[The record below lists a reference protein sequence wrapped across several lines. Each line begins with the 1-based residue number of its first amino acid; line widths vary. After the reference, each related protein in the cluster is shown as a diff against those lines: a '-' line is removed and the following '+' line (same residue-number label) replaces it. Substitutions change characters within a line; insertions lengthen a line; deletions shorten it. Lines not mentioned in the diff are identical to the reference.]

1 MQQVAL
7 SIIASPKPPKLLHV
21 QMLRAF
27 AALFVVV
34 THALH
39 EVGEMLEAQGLHFD
53 DKIYPGDFGVDIFF
67 IISGFIM
74 VFVSRDAFGSAGAG
88 WSFLVRR
95 VVRVAPLYWIMT
107 LVVVAIVF
115 LAPRLMDNGT
125 SDPAHWLGSFLF
137 IPVERPTDGLIRP
150 LLGIGW
156 TLQYEMFFYFLFAVA
171 MFWPIKT
178 AVPGVIAAIVLI
190 VFAGLI
196 MQPGNAQLT
205 FWSDPIMLEFA
216 AGAGL
221 GWLYLKGYRL
231 DHQRYWGLMY
241 WGLLIL
247 AFAPAFTMER
257 EIWRVV
263 FYGIPAFIIVTACVL
278 TRDVDRRPVPNFLI
292 SLGASSYALYLTH
305 PFVLGG
311 LKVVW
316 MKLGL
321 VDLVGPMV
329 LPWVF
334 VIASLIICAII
345 GHAVHLLLEY
355 PLTKILLGV
364 LNRKDQGKGGNTVG
378 SVSASSTN

>member
-1 MQQVAL
+1 MPQVIL
-7 SIIASPKPPKLLHV
+7 SNSVSPKPTKLFHV

-39 EVGEMLEAQGLHFD
+39 EVSEMLEAQGLHFD

-74 VFVSRDAFGSAGAG
+74 VFVSRDAFGSVGAG

-95 VVRVAPLYWIMT
+95 IVRVAPLYWIMT
-107 LVVVAIVF
+107 MVVVAIVF
-115 LAPRLMDNGT
+115 VAPQLMDNGT
-125 SDPAHWLGSFLF
+125 NDPAHWLGSFLF
-137 IPVERPTDGLIRP
+137 IPVERATDGLIRP

-171 MFWPIKT
+171 MFWPIKK

-190 VFAGLI
+190 VLAGLI

-216 AGAGL
+216 AGVGL

-231 DHQRYWGLMY
+231 DHQRFWGLMY

-247 AFAPAFTMER
+247 AFSPAFTMER

-263 FYGIPAFIIVTACVL
+263 FYGIPALIIVTACVL
-278 TRDVDRRPVPNFLI
+278 TRDVDRRPIPNFLI

-321 VDLVGPMV
+321 VELVGPMV
-329 LPWVF
+329 LPWIF
-334 VIASLIICAII
+334 VGVSLIICAIF

-355 PLTKILLGV
+355 PLTKILLGGP
-364 LNRKDQGKGGNTVG
+364 NRKDQKAAIQVEVTRAN
-378 SVSASSTN
+378 